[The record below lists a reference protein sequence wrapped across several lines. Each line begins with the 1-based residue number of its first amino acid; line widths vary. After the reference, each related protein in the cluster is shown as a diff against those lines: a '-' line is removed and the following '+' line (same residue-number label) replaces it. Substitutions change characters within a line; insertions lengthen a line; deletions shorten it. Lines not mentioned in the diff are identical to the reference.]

1 MNKNLFKV
9 AKNWKLGEVTNELVS
24 AGRIWELN
32 HYGAETFL
40 TASDSD
46 IKRDFR
52 RFITDKT
59 KYNGKCYSIGIRT
72 DAKNYVTMTFAAIIP
87 IGGAGSH
94 EEFVRE
100 YKSLREYFRK
110 NPVQTIEHGEQ
121 DSNGNFTAKTTKIE
135 RTINKPVLVRNVL

>member
-24 AGRIWELN
+24 SGRIWELN

-72 DAKNYVTMTFAAIIP
+72 DAKKLRYNDIRGDY
-87 IGGAGSH
+87 S
-94 EEFVRE
+94 
-100 YKSLREYFRK
+100 YWWNWKS
-110 NPVQTIEHGEQ
+110 
-121 DSNGNFTAKTTKIE
+121 
-135 RTINKPVLVRNVL
+135 